1 MILSS
6 YQEKILFYNIP
17 VYLFSLIPLFLITG
31 SFLSDFSISII
42 SLLFLAYCL
51 KKNYFTFFKKKYFYL
66 FLIFWIYLLIN
77 SLINNFNIESLKI

>member
-1 MILSS
+1 MIFSS

-51 KKNYFTFFKKKYFYL
+51 KEILHFLKKIFL
-66 FLIFWIYLLIN
+66 FIFNFLDLPIN
-77 SLINNFNIESLKI
+77 